1 MWGWVFDIKFI
12 ISETIICRKYKCFK
26 RDKES
31 EEEDL
36 TISTQFQQFLD
47 DMSTDE
53 ESDISLSNDSENDL
67 NEVDLFHDDEDYYY
81 LWLK

>member
-1 MWGWVFDIKFI
+1 MIFLHNNL
-12 ISETIICRKYKCFK
+12 IICRKCKCFK

-36 TISTQFQQFLD
+36 TISTQFLD

-67 NEVDLFHDDEDYYY
+67 NEFEVDLFHDDDDYYY
-81 LWLK
+81 L

>member
-1 MWGWVFDIKFI
+1 MIFLHNNL
-12 ISETIICRKYKCFK
+12 IICRKCKCFK

-53 ESDISLSNDSENDL
+53 ESDISLSNDSENNL
-67 NEVDLFHDDEDYYY
+67 NEVDLFHDDDDYYY
-81 LWLK
+81 L